1 LELKLSA
8 ATKIHQYTFL
18 GVDSAAYS
26 LYRVTEVSLNRCIW
40 TTPLLIA
47 AGANKM
53 DSRTRPPHWDPQ
65 RQSLPNTNMVFI
77 DVFVTV
83 AIGVLVWLSAG
94 QIALTMFSGK

>member
-1 LELKLSA
+1 
-8 ATKIHQYTFL
+8 
-18 GVDSAAYS
+18 
-26 LYRVTEVSLNRCIW
+26 
-40 TTPLLIA
+40 
-47 AGANKM
+47 M